1 MQTFL
6 GIICTQWNAQ
16 TFSIQLNE
24 FRKMHTPCPSVKR
37 FLDTSS
43 SEPLS
48 LIPTPCHRQSRFPS
62 SQICFF
68 CSWASW
74 KRNQTSMHSCIW
86 LLWLG
91 KGCFGIHS
99 CVCAC
104 WQLLQIACWEAFLF
118 MNKLRLVYSC
128 SLSIDICFYYLEKSY
143 YKLLKLCVFVYSH
156 VFISVR

>member
-1 MQTFL
+1 MHGWIFFNLGYFLPLSVFSSMQTFL

-16 TFSIQLNE
+16 TSSIQLNE
-24 FRKMHTPCPSVKR
+24 FGKMHTPCWSVKR
-37 FLDTSS
+37 FPDTSS

-62 SQICFF
+62 SQIFFF

-91 KGCFGIHS
+91 KGCFGIQS
-99 CVCAC
+99 CGCAC
-104 WQLLQIACWEAFLF
+104 WQLLQISCWKHFFLWI
-118 MNKLRLVYSC
+118 NYGW
-128 SLSIDICFYYLEKSY
+128 
-143 YKLLKLCVFVYSH
+143 
-156 VFISVR
+156 FIHAPSQ